1 MEGNEMKKQ
10 CNFKVTSRECRGN
23 QERMIRRFIKKA
35 KKERIVEEVRERRHY
50 KKPSIAKKE
59 KRIKAERARIRQ
71 ELKRKRA
78 KERRNRKK

>member
-1 MEGNEMKKQ
+1 MKKKY
-10 CNFKVTSRECRGN
+10 NVSVTSRECRGN

-50 KKPSIAKKE
+50 KKPSVAKKE
-59 KRIKAERARIRQ
+59 KRVKAERARIRQ

>member
-1 MEGNEMKKQ
+1 MKKQ
-10 CNFKVTSRECRGN
+10 CNVSVTSRECRN
-23 QERMIRRFIKKA
+23 NTERMIRKFIKKV
-35 KKERIVEEVRERRHY
+35 KKERIIEEIKDRRRY
-50 KKPSIAKKE
+50 KKPSVAKKE